1 MAVARKGWIA
11 FMIAGTFLLGGCV
24 ASSEERMVTGV
35 EKAREAFQE
44 EPAATNETVGNRDLY
59 VPRNYTVEEPSDAHN
74 MIITRGSDSFVLF
87 LNPNEEPDSTLFY
100 DLQKA
105 NDEQQWALD
114 ETFRQNGRFGFSTVR
129 EIAEDRY
136 EIVVSAGGVKM
147 TTISEANDIDSNMAW
162 MMQTVRSVDP
172 DN

>member
-1 MAVARKGWIA
+1 MARKGWITLL
-11 FMIAGTFLLGGCV
+11 IAGTFLLGACV
-24 ASSEERMVTGV
+24 ASTEERMDSGM
-35 EKAREAFQE
+35 ENAREAFEE
-44 EPAATNETVGNRDLY
+44 EPIAANETAGATELY
-59 VPRNYTVEEPSDAHN
+59 VPRNYIVEEPSDAHN
-74 MIITRGSDSFVLF
+74 IIITRGSDSFVLF

-105 NDEQQWALD
+105 NDEQQWAVD
-114 ETFRQNGRFGFSTVR
+114 ETYRHNGRFGFSTVR

-147 TTISEANDIDSNMAW
+147 TTLSETSEIDSNMAW
-162 MMQTVRSVDP
+162 MMETVRSIDI